1 MSGLHKNANQT
12 ATPEEANKAVAFVNW
27 ALPKRDGS
35 FIKASKGFAIFQ
47 NPRYPNRHED
57 MLVDLARANGGR
69 IEVMMKCTISINNA
83 QDLGEIKLD
92 DIDLIQPIA
101 STAVPAA
108 N

>member
-12 ATPEEANKAVAFVNW
+12 ATPEEAANKAVAFVNW

-69 IEVMMKCTISINNA
+69 IEVMMKCTISINNS

-92 DIDLIQPIA
+92 DIDLIQPP
-101 STAVPAA
+101 AVPAV
-108 N
+108 